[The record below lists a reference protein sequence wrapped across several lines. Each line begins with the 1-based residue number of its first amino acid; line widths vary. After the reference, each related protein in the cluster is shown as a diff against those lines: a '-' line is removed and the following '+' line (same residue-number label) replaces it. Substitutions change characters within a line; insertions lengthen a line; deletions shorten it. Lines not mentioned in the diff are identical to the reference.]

1 MWSFGKGPGLAF
13 PPKTDGDFGSN
24 KTMFWLNL
32 YDHRIAQ
39 LVEFSVQHQSFCSQ
53 STRLKVT
60 IRGTAKGADPRRTFH
75 WRQPFGLRAI
85 FRGREVG
92 WTPFGP
98 LAIRW
103 SESLIGDHSGGARWL
118 M

>member
-39 LVEFSVQHQSFCSQ
+39 LVEFSVQHQSFCSLWL
-53 STRLKVT
+53 LKT
-60 IRGTAKGADPRRTFH
+60 PKAPKSLEFLDSPTQYRRH
-75 WRQPFGLRAI
+75 A
-85 FRGREVG
+85 
-92 WTPFGP
+92 
-98 LAIRW
+98 
-103 SESLIGDHSGGARWL
+103 
-118 M
+118 